1 MSYPIGAEAL
11 SIALEGVPQSAL
23 ISIAFGPA
31 LYALSRRPGHA
42 SRYTVLSGVYRH
54 CLPNQFSPNHMLERG
69 HYEPQWEL
77 RVNEVPR
84 LHRHAVRT
92 LLANEG
98 LPRLRDWL
106 VSLACVTG
114 REGHYS
120 MVLGFDESQQTLNY
134 DDNKH

>member
-1 MSYPIGAEAL
+1 
-11 SIALEGVPQSAL
+11 
-23 ISIAFGPA
+23 
-31 LYALSRRPGHA
+31 
-42 SRYTVLSGVYRH
+42 
-54 CLPNQFSPNHMLERG
+54 MLERG

-98 LPRLRDWL
+98 LPRLRDWF
-106 VSLACVTG
+106 VSLASVTG

-134 DDNKH
+134 DNNNHQASCSRGNIGRACQ